1 MSEEEVI
8 DYGIRKYRIEKLKLP
23 GDWKKI
29 LKSRQ
34 AREQAASIHR
44 VGLIHH
50 PTVRKSDKLLICG
63 QYRTAG
69 LVVLEETHVEAKVIE
84 CSDEHVNAMRLEENS
99 ERRHD
104 PAEQRASRAKRLD
117 QIVQE
122 VEAEEPQRD
131 ARGRKRAAMT
141 VALERQA
148 EELGIA
154 KHSLQQ
160 ASWRDKKREERN
172 RLERESMATDPVD
185 DRGMEMDEAFAM
197 QLSLVRRR
205 VADTYNKL
213 ISAAASL
220 RAIKSQGL
228 PFSHV
233 IVDELR
239 ERANTL
245 AEDVAAHKPTTL
257 CYFCRAITG
266 VVEQCN
272 DCRSTGWLSQH
283 DLDNAGDIPPDL
295 RNDEEP
301 AVMHQG
307 NIVSVD
313 DYMKTHDLEPDVDL
327 DELWA

>member
-1 MSEEEVI
+1 MSEEVI
-8 DYGIRKYRIEKLKLP
+8 DYGIKRYKIDKLKLP

-34 AREQAASIHR
+34 AREQAGSIHR

-84 CSDEHVNAMRLEENS
+84 CSDEHVTAMRLEENS

-104 PAEQRASRAKRLD
+104 PAEQRAARARRLD

-122 VEAEEPQRD
+122 VEAEEPQLD
-131 ARGRKRAAMT
+131 NRGRKRAAMT

-148 EELGIA
+148 EELGIT
-154 KHSLQQ
+154 KHSLHQ
-160 ASWRDKKREERN
+160 ATWREKKREARDQ
-172 RLERESMATDPVD
+172 LERESMATDPVD

-205 VADTYNKL
+205 VADAHNKL
-213 ISAAASL
+213 VSAAASL
-220 RAIKSQGL
+220 KAIKSQGL

-239 ERANTL
+239 ERTNTL
-245 AEDVAAHKPTTL
+245 AEDVATHKPISL
-257 CYFCRAITG
+257 CYFCRALAG

-272 DCRSTGWLSQH
+272 DCHCTGWLSQH
-283 DLDNAGDIPPDL
+283 DIDNTGDIPPGL

-307 NIVSVD
+307 SIVLVD